1 MSERHNQKRSEE
13 GATKIH
19 SPAAG
24 AAVGIQ

>member
-1 MSERHNQKRSEE
+1 MSERDEQKRSAE
-13 GATKIH
+13 GATRIH